1 MQLRWEIQIVVLMS
15 SSLESHYPSIIRLLD
30 VQVIGPYLVKRG
42 VLSSQEYYDN
52 YVGPLQKGE
61 TSNYKLSLKL
71 ATECLRKPNDFLE
84 ALEESL
90 YDNGSHA
97 SHQELFEMMPYAAN
111 VSCYEIECNKIFVD

>member
-1 MQLRWEIQIVVLMS
+1 MS
-15 SSLESHYPSIIRLLD
+15 TLDNYYPSIIRLLD

-42 VLSSQEYYDN
+42 ILSSQDYYDN

-71 ATECLRKPNDFLE
+71 ANRCVKKPGDFRE

-90 YDNGSHA
+90 NNTAHA
-97 SHQELFEMMPYAAN
+97 NHQELLEMLPAVGIDNAN
-111 VSCYEIECNKIFVD
+111 VSSLIIFQEMGHNHLVDS

>member
-1 MQLRWEIQIVVLMS
+1 MQLRSEIQTVVLMS

-42 VLSSQEYYDN
+42 VLNSQEYYDN

-71 ATECLRKPNDFLE
+71 ATECLKKPNDFLE

-90 YDNGSHA
+90 NDNGSHA
-97 SHQELFEMMPYAAN
+97 SHQELFELMPYAVN
-111 VSCYEIECNKIFVD
+111 VSPL